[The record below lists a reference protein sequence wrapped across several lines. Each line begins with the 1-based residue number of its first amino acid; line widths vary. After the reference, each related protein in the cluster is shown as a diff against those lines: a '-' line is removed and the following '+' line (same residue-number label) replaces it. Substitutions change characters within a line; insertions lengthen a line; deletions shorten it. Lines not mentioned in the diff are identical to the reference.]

1 MESGNQTLLR
11 LPYVKQLSHTAEIH
25 MGLSSLFYLPVCLSV
40 SFSFPL
46 SISLSFSHEH
56 FF

>member
-11 LPYVKQLSHTAEIH
+11 LPYVKQLSQTAEIH
-25 MGLSSLFYLPVCLSV
+25 MGLSLFYLPVCLSV